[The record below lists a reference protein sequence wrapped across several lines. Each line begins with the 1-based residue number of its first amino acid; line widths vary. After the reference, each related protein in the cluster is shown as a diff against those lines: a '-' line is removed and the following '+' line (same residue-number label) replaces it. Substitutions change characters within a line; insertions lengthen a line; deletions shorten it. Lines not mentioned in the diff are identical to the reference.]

1 MQICLPGS
9 ANKFEKAERERYLFL
24 QQQDY
29 TWVHAPAVP
38 AFCKGV
44 PPGEKFTKTKNAYMA
59 MDFVESVAN
68 IALSSVIRLF
78 KHNDT
83 LASFKRYYPLRH
95 IPDVASRWM
104 EDEEF
109 ARQRLDGIN
118 PVLIKLATEIPEKF
132 PVTDEIV
139 RGIIPECTSLEQLI
153 AEQRL
158 FLLDY
163 EILHGLEP
171 RLGRFCVAPICL
183 FWKNDLGQLMPLAIQ
198 LGQSPAEAP
207 VIFTPKDDKW
217 VWLMART
224 FLQSADGTYHEV
236 VAHLTRTHLAME
248 TFWVA
253 ACRTLPPQHP
263 LHVLLKPHFTGTVE
277 INYEARHSLIAPKG
291 PIDET
296 IAIGAEGSLTL
307 VGLEYERW
315 TFDTTNPIKD
325 LENRGLLSED
335 VLSGYH
341 YRDDALKLFSTIKT
355 YVNDLLRVYYPD
367 DETVQQDSELQSW
380 GRELS
385 SKEGGR
391 IKGLPVQKNGGI
403 GTFEAL
409 HAIVSQVIFVCSVE
423 HSAVNN
429 GQYAQLGWI
438 PNTPGAM
445 YLEPPKDRS
454 PREEANLVYAL
465 PGAHAVGQQLTLVHL
480 LSAKTLTPLG
490 MYAPDFF
497 NGVMPA
503 RNAIDR
509 FRGSLDDIG
518 REINERNKGLEVP
531 YRYLQP
537 WNIARSIAV

>member
-1 MQICLPGS
+1 MRICLPGTAS
-9 ANKFEKAERERYLFL
+9 APEKAERERYLFA

-29 TWVHAPAVP
+29 TWVHAPGQP
-38 AFCKGV
+38 AFCKGL
-44 PPGEKFTKTKNAYMA
+44 PPGEKFTKTKSAYLA
-59 MDFVESVAN
+59 MDFFESVADV
-68 IALSSVIRLF
+68 ALSTVVRLF

-83 LASFKRYYPLRH
+83 VASFERYYPLRK
-95 IPDVASRWM
+95 IPDVASRWT
-104 EDEEF
+104 EDREF

-132 PVTDEIV
+132 AVTDEDISGLV
-139 RGIIPECTSLEQLI
+139 AEKATLERLL

-163 EILHGLEP
+163 EILQGLQP
-171 RLGRFCVAPICL
+171 VLGRFCVAPICL

-207 VIFTPKDDKW
+207 VIFTPKDEKW
-217 VWLMART
+217 TWLMARA
-224 FLQSADGTYHEV
+224 FVQSADGTYHEV

-253 ACRTLPPQHP
+253 ACRAFPPHHP
-263 LHVLLKPHFTGTVE
+263 LYHLLKPHFTGTVE
-277 INYEARHSLIAPKG
+277 INYEARNSLIAPGG

-307 VGLEYERW
+307 VGLEYENW
-315 TFDTTNPIKD
+315 TFATTNPVTD
-325 LENRGLLSED
+325 LENRGLLSEE
-335 VLSGYH
+335 VLPGYH
-341 YRDDALKLFSTIKT
+341 YRDDALKLFTAIKQ

-367 DETVQQDSELQSW
+367 DETVQKDSELQAW

-385 SKEGGR
+385 GREGGR
-391 IKGLPVQKNGGI
+391 IKGLPVGKNGSI
-403 GTFEAL
+403 GTFDAL
-409 HAIVSQVIFVCSVE
+409 HAIVSQVLFVCSVE

-429 GQYAQLGWI
+429 GQYAQFGWI

-445 YLEPPKDRS
+445 YLPPPTDHS
-454 PREEANLVYAL
+454 PRDEANFVYAL

-480 LSAKTLTPLG
+480 LSMKTLTPLG
-490 MYAPDFF
+490 MYPPDFF

-509 FRGSLDDIG
+509 LRGNLDDIG
-518 REINERNKGLEVP
+518 REIQQRNEGLEVP
-531 YRYLQP
+531 YLFLEP
-537 WNIARSIAV
+537 WCIGRSIAV